1 MSNQAKNIM
10 IDLDLHTKLKIE
22 AIKRGVTL
30 KELINELLENAI
42 KEIRNEE
49 EMD

>member
-1 MSNQAKNIM
+1 MSSQAKNIM

-22 AIKRGVTL
+22 AVKKGVTL

-42 KEIRNEE
+42 EEIRNEKE
-49 EMD
+49 VD